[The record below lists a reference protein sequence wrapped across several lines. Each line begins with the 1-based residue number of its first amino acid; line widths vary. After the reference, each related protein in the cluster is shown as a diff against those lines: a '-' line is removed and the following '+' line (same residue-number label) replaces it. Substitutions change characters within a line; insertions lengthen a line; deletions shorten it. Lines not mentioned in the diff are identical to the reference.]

1 MGLYNVT
8 KWPSLTL
15 ELHPIHNCLVLTVSL
30 CHQFY
35 QQYSQGWHTWGLLSI
50 RPILENT
57 WKPLAIP
64 IRCDLEKNINFGVR
78 RAGWIEIIAPPL

>member
-1 MGLYNVT
+1 MGLHNVT
-8 KWPSLTL
+8 KWLLLTF
-15 ELHPIHNCLVLTVSL
+15 ELHPIHNCLVLTVSF

-35 QQYSQGWHTWGLLSI
+35 QQYSQGWHTWGPLSI

-64 IRCDLEKNINFGVR
+64 ILCGLEKNTNFGVR
-78 RAGWIEIIAPPL
+78 RAGWIEILASPL